1 MFKKGDLLLIYDESS
16 IYKQEIEDIK
26 ENWSDYAEE
35 HGKEPTDKTLE
46 TIVWNRLS
54 DGWRYQDEWGF
65 FKEALTHLMTQ
76 RNPRLEWE
84 SPDLKGEENYQGEDE
99 KFPASN
105 GEDLLRKFV
114 DFDTRNGV
122 SYINIFSYGKDGF
135 CIDPEWQSEKCVLA
149 ACRTGFYR
157 DWDKDGVCVATVER
171 DQ

>member
-1 MFKKGDLLLIYDESS
+1 MFQKGELLLSYDEGD

-76 RNPRLEWE
+76 LNPNLEWE
-84 SPDLKGEENYQGEDE
+84 SPDSKEQYDGEDG
-99 KFPASN
+99 KFSSDK
-105 GEDLLRKFV
+105 GEDLLHKFV
-114 DFDTRNGV
+114 DFDTRNGI
-122 SYINIFSYGKDGF
+122 SYINIFAYGKDGF
-135 CIDPEWQSEKCVLA
+135 CIDPEWQTEKCVLS
-149 ACRTGFYR
+149 ACKTGFYR
-157 DWDKDGVCVATVER
+157 DWNKEGVCVATVESE
-171 DQ
+171 D